1 MGLVFLSAPELVSGV
16 FIQIVP
22 ACPVQMDEGFFSWIG
37 NHLRKPSH
45 PAPRSLRWTAF
56 ASLGAA
62 LLGWWLIG
70 RFAGLPAFILPAP
83 EQVAVRFWKA
93 LLDGTLLIHAGAT
106 LTEVL
111 LGLLAGTAA
120 AVILGYAVAKS
131 RLFEKLVSPYLVAT
145 QAIPVV
151 AIAPLLVIW
160 FGPGIFSKVLICALI
175 VFFPVL
181 VNTVVGVRAV
191 PRPFHDLMHSL
202 RATRRPDPAHART
215 PGRASSFAGRACALE
230 PRFRSSGRSWENWS
244 ALTAASVSWSMW
256 AAGSTIRRWS
266 LWQFSLSSPLHCL
279 LYGLVSF
286 LERKLLIW
294 QETFER

>member
-1 MGLVFLSAPELVSGV
+1 MGLVCLSAPELVSGV
-16 FIQIVP
+16 FYSIVP
-22 ACPVQMDEGFFSWIG
+22 RLPRSFGRGVFFHGLETSSQTFP
-37 NHLRKPSH
+37 HL
-45 PAPRSLRWTAF
+45 APRSLRWTAF

-62 LLGWWLIG
+62 LLGWWLVS

-93 LLDGTLLIHAGAT
+93 LLDGSLLVHTAAT

-120 AVILGYAVAKS
+120 AVTLGYAIAKS
-131 RLFEKLVSPYLVAT
+131 RLFEQLVSPYLVAT
-145 QAIPVV
+145 QAIPIV

-191 PRPFHDLMHSL
+191 PRPF
-202 RATRRPDPAHART
+202 P
-215 PGRASSFAGRACALE
+215 
-230 PRFRSSGRSWENWS
+230 
-244 ALTAASVSWSMW
+244 
-256 AAGSTIRRWS
+256 
-266 LWQFSLSSPLHCL
+266 
-279 LYGLVSF
+279 
-286 LERKLLIW
+286 
-294 QETFER
+294 